1 MAATLSC
8 DYSGLMALKEKRVGK
23 SIKKL
28 RKILTKRA
36 KPLSPEDVHDLR
48 TRSRRIESSIQATQL
63 STKRNERALLRNLR
77 RIRKKAGKVR
87 DMDVLTS
94 HVLNLRVKGEED
106 CLTRLAEHLGSQRY
120 KHAEKLRRTIKRYG
134 EKTRRRLKRTRCR
147 FEHEI
152 EAASANSESL
162 QSAAAISALQRSSDL
177 ASPPVLN
184 RSNLHPYRVKVKELR
199 YVLQAGDGEGDR
211 KFVASL
217 GETKDAIGEWHD
229 WEELIAI
236 AQDVLDHQPHCALID
251 ELKRISRDKYESAL
265 SIANKLRAGYLKPQS
280 KPGRGKQAV
289 YKHETTQPAL
299 KAVSSI
305 TS

>member
-1 MAATLSC
+1 
-8 DYSGLMALKEKRVGK
+8 MALNEKRLEK

-28 RKILTKRA
+28 RKILKKRST
-36 KPLSPEDVHDLR
+36 LLDPEDVHDLR

-63 STKRNERALLRNLR
+63 STKHNERALLRNLR

-94 HVLNLRVKGEED
+94 HVLKLRVKGEED
-106 CLTRLAEHLGSQRY
+106 CLTRLAEHLGNQRY
-120 KHAEKLRRTIKRYG
+120 KHAEKLRRIIKRYG
-134 EKTRRRLKRTRCR
+134 EKTRRRLKRTRRR
-147 FEHEI
+147 FEREI
-152 EAASANSESL
+152 DAASANGQSL
-162 QSAAAISALQRSSDL
+162 KSAAAISALQRSSDL
-177 ASPPVLN
+177 ASPLVLN
-184 RSNLHPYRVKVKELR
+184 RGNLHPYRIKLKELR
-199 YVLQAGDGEGDR
+199 YLLQAGEGEGNR

-236 AQDVLDHQPHCALID
+236 AHDVLDHQPHCVLID

-265 SIANKLRAGYLKPQS
+265 STTNTLRAGYLKPQS
-280 KPGRGKQAV
+280 KPAQAKQRV

-305 TS
+305 AS

>member
-1 MAATLSC
+1 
-8 DYSGLMALKEKRVGK
+8 MALNEKRLEK

-28 RKILTKRA
+28 RKILKKRST
-36 KPLSPEDVHDLR
+36 LLDPEDVHDLR

-63 STKRNERALLRNLR
+63 STKHNERALLRNLR

-94 HVLNLRVKGEED
+94 HVLKLRVKGEED
-106 CLTRLAEHLGSQRY
+106 CLTRLAEHLGNQRY
-120 KHAEKLRRTIKRYG
+120 KHAEKLRRIIKRYG
-134 EKTRRRLKRTRCR
+134 EKTRRRLKHTRGR
-147 FEHEI
+147 FEREI
-152 EAASANSESL
+152 DASGNGQSL
-162 QSAAAISALQRSSDL
+162 KSAAAISALQRSSDL
-177 ASPPVLN
+177 ASPLVLN
-184 RSNLHPYRVKVKELR
+184 RGNLHPYRIKLKELR
-199 YVLQAGDGEGDR
+199 YVLQAGEGEGNR
-211 KFVASL
+211 KFIASL

-236 AQDVLDHQPHCALID
+236 AHDVLDHQPHCAVID

-265 SIANKLRAGYLKPQS
+265 STTNKLRAGYLKPQS
-280 KPGRGKQAV
+280 KPAQAKQRV

-305 TS
+305 AS